1 MRVYGF
7 LFVSFKTSSL
17 FVVVREQIPV
27 PQIPLSFFLPRENY
41 LSAQKNKIISVN
53 IELYIPFDKDE
64 SFCKSCIHE
73 FRLFLENYSTKFLH
87 REYLLSNDLRLTY
100 YGRNL
105 INATKKGANLSDQEI
120 DEDYRD
126 IFNMASTVSEA
137 PFTRLKEYR
146 DLN

>member
-1 MRVYGF
+1 MWWRENKFQF
-7 LFVSFKTSSL
+7 LRYPFL
-17 FVVVREQIPV
+17 I
-27 PQIPLSFFLPRENY
+27 FLPRENY

-53 IELYIPFDKDE
+53 IDLYIPFDKDE